1 MFSDN
6 ELRLSTITNPFFKFS
21 WLDNDEDI
29 RRAKTLLKGEFT
41 RFQGQNDSES

>member
-6 ELRLSTITNPFFKFS
+6 ELRLSTITNPFLKFS

-29 RRAKTLLKGEFT
+29 RRAKNLLKGEFT
-41 RFQGQNDSES
+41 RFQGETQSES